1 MSQTVKETAYYGY
14 LFVHF
19 VGESEIGE
27 QVYFSLS
34 KDGLHFEDL
43 NNSLPVLY
51 SKVGEL
57 GARDPFIIR
66 DDENNKFYLIA
77 TDLRIA
83 NGKGWH
89 VAQENGSRNL
99 VVWESNDLINWSDE
113 VLVEVGIPGAGC
125 VWAPEAIYDNE
136 SKDYLVFWASKVKE
150 DKDTE
155 SKQRIYCSRTKDF
168 KAYSKPEKYIE
179 RENHVIDTTI
189 IEHNGMYYR
198 FSKDETTKNI
208 RVDRANSLTGVD
220 FIDVNMP
227 CVEALLG
234 VEGPIIYKFNDREEW
249 CLLVDQFATG
259 KGYLPL
265 VTNDLENGDFRVL
278 NPDEYDMGFS
288 KKRHGSMLK
297 ITKEEYDMLLNHYKK

>member
-1 MSQTVKETAYYGY
+1 MNQTVRESEYYGY

-34 KDGLHFEDL
+34 RDGLHFEDL

-57 GARDPFIIR
+57 GARDPFMIR
-66 DDENNKFYLIA
+66 DEENNKFYLIA

-83 NGKGWH
+83 SGKGWG
-89 VAQENGSRNL
+89 VAQDSGSKNL
-99 VVWESNDLINWSDE
+99 VVWESNDLIHWSDE
-113 VLVEVGIPGAGC
+113 ILVEVGIPSAGC
-125 VWAPEAIYDNE
+125 VWAPEAIYDKEN
-136 SKDYLVFWASKVKE
+136 KDFLVFWASKVKE
-150 DKDTE
+150 ETDTE

-168 KAYSKPEKYIE
+168 KTYSNTEKYIE

-208 RVDRANSLTGVD
+208 RIDRASQLTGLD
-220 FIDVNMP
+220 FTDVHMP
-227 CVEALLG
+227 CVEGLLG

-265 VTNDLENGDFRVL
+265 VT
-278 NPDEYDMGFS
+278 
-288 KKRHGSMLK
+288 K
-297 ITKEEYDMLLNHYKK
+297 